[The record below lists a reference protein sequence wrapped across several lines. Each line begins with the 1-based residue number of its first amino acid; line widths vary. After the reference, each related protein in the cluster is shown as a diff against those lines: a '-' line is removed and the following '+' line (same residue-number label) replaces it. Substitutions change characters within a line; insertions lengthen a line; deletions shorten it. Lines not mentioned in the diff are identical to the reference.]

1 MRNQYK
7 SRMNPVCHRAT
18 LFCGLGPDAPTAPT
32 PMNLLQEKN
41 LQASVLKEKNHK
53 KSYVAVIF
61 ILVQPSN
68 HCCSLL

>member
-41 LQASVLKEKNHK
+41 LQVKEKNHK